1 MMHEAVPIV
10 FIVIGLPVICVTLI
24 SLAKQRSRNA
34 VKRQS
39 EGTDDEAK
47 IIDEVFWGL
56 KDLNRRIENLET
68 IISKERD
75 GRST

>member
-1 MMHEAVPIV
+1 MHEAVPIV

>member
-10 FIVIGLPVICVTLI
+10 FIVIGLPIICVTLI
-24 SLAKQRSRNA
+24 SLAKHRSRSA
-34 VKRQS
+34 DKRQS
-39 EGTDDEAK
+39 DGTDDEAK

-75 GRST
+75 GRSR